1 MKVLIVAS
9 YNSGKFSPFVLEQ
22 VDALKEQNVSF
33 DFFGIQGKGV
43 RGYLRCR
50 QELLTK
56 IGEFR
61 PDIIHAHYGLSGL
74 LANLQRKVPVVTTY
88 HGSDIH
94 SGGMLLKLSKMSMRL
109 SKYNIFVS
117 SKLLEMANYRKGNA
131 TVQAC
136 GVDFD
141 KFIVLPKEEARKQ
154 LDWGLDEKCVLFAG
168 AFDNVIK
175 NSELAKE
182 ACELIPECKL
192 IELKG
197 YSREEVNLLMNACD
211 CLFMTSHREASPMV
225 IKEAM
230 LCGTPVVSVDVGD
243 VKEVIGNTNGCF
255 IVNRDPKEIAN
266 RLSDA
271 IKFSIEKGKTNGRER
286 IMELGLDNRQ
296 VAEKIVNIYKKILKC

>member
-33 DFFGIQGKGV
+33 DFFGIQGKGI

-136 GVDFD
+136 GIDFD

-168 AFDNVIK
+168 AFDNAIK

-197 YSREEVNLLMNACD
+197 YSRKEVNLLMNSCN
-211 CLFMTSHREASPMV
+211 CLLMTSHREASPMV

-230 LCGTPVVSVDVGD
+230 MCGTPVVSVDVGD
-243 VKEVIGNTNGCF
+243 VKDVVGKTEGCF
-255 IVNRDPKEIAN
+255 IVNRSAKDVASG
-266 RLSDA
+266 LSGA

-286 IMELGLDNRQ
+286 IIGLGLDNKQ
-296 VAEKIVNIYKKILKC
+296 VAANIIRVYNKVLR